1 MPGTIVVIP
10 CYDEAGRLALP
21 AFAELLAGGVD
32 LLFVDDGSRDATGS
46 LLAAYAATRPERV
59 RVLPLSHNQGKAEA
73 VRQGLLAALDQ
84 GAEVVGY
91 LDADLATPPAELLR
105 ILEIL
110 RQTDAAVAIGSR
122 VAMLGSTIERRPLRH
137 YLGRIYATAASLLL
151 RVAVYDTQCGAKLFR
166 RGDAL
171 AAALAE
177 PFSSRWGFD
186 VELLGR
192 LLTGA
197 PGVPAIRPAKMV
209 EVPLRTWRDVAGSK
223 LRPGAML
230 RAATDLLRVGARLAE
245 RRRPGG
251 SGEGQG
257 RGRGGRS
264 G

>member
-1 MPGTIVVIP
+1 MPGPIVVIP

-59 RVLPLSHNQGKAEA
+59 RVLPLHRNQGKAEA
-73 VRQGLLAALDQ
+73 VRQGMLAALEL
-84 GAEVVGY
+84 GADVVGY

-105 ILEIL
+105 ILATL
-110 RQTDAAVAIGSR
+110 QQTRAVVAIGSR

-137 YLGRIYATAASLLL
+137 YLGRIYATCASLLL

-166 RGDAL
+166 RGAAL
-171 AAALAE
+171 SAALAE

-197 PGVPAIRPAKMV
+197 AGVPAIRPADMV
-209 EVPLRTWRDVAGSK
+209 EVPLREWRDVAGSK

-230 RAATDLLRVGARLAE
+230 RAATDLVRVGAKLAE
-245 RRRPGG
+245 RRRLGG
-251 SGEGQG
+251 SGES
-257 RGRGGRS
+257 GGGGGGS

>member
-10 CYDEAGRLALP
+10 CYDEAGRLSLP

-32 LLFVDDGSRDATGS
+32 LLFVDDGSRDATLS
-46 LLAAYAATRPERV
+46 LLSAYAATQPERV
-59 RVLPLSHNQGKAEA
+59 RVLPLPRNQGKAEA
-73 VRQGLLAALDQ
+73 VRQGMRAALEH
-84 GAEVVGY
+84 GADIVGY

-105 ILEIL
+105 ILETL
-110 RQTDAAVAIGSR
+110 QRTGAAVAIGSR
-122 VAMLGSTIERRPLRH
+122 VAMLGSTINRRPLRH

-166 RGDAL
+166 RGAAL
-171 AAALAE
+171 SAALAE

-197 PGVPAIRPAKMV
+197 PQNPEIPAIRPADMV
-209 EVPLRTWRDVAGSK
+209 EVPLREWRDVAGSK

-230 RAATDLLRVGARLAE
+230 RAATDLVRVGARLAE
-245 RRRPGG
+245 RRRPCGPGKGG
-251 SGEGQG
+251 D
-257 RGRGGRS
+257 GRS